1 MYFVYRDFPLVDIH
15 PGALLAAHVANCAAD
30 QGSFWP
36 MHDRLYAGAA
46 THEWSSGSGEDF
58 KTFLGYA
65 RDLQLDLG
73 TLQQCI
79 NSNQQAQQIAAD
91 YRAGA
96 ERGVRSTPTFLI
108 NGQPFIG
115 ARPYADWQRYLDSLL
130 AR

>member
-1 MYFVYRDFPLVDIH
+1 M
-15 PGALLAAHVANCAAD
+15 
-30 QGSFWP
+30 
-36 MHDRLYAGAA
+36 
-46 THEWSSGSGEDF
+46 HEWSSGSGEDF

-65 RDLQLDLG
+65 RDLQLDVDK
-73 TLQQCI
+73 LQQCI
-79 NSNQQAQQIAAD
+79 NSNRQAARIAAD

-96 ERGVRSTPTFLI
+96 ERGVRSTPTFLV